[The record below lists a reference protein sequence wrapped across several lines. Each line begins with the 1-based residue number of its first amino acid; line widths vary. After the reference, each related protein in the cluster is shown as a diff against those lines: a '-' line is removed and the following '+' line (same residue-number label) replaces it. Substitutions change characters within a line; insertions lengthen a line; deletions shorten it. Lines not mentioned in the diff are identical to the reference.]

1 MTDDPEPKRYWEWIG
16 WKLRLEEKMYKE
28 EDDQLEMYLPRKKIS
43 ERQGSDKLMVDAN
56 GVPIQQHQ
64 LQMTG
69 LMKRQISDMQEQIHY
84 LQIRVKELVE
94 ENYRLRKENAN
105 I

>member
-1 MTDDPEPKRYWEWIG
+1 
-16 WKLRLEEKMYKE
+16 
-28 EDDQLEMYLPRKKIS
+28 
-43 ERQGSDKLMVDAN
+43 MVDAN